1 MISIEERNEEDEM
14 DNINTEVQETVE
26 TGTEPAPKKRGR
38 ASAKDAAEKADK
50 KTVAKKTT
58 AEKAE
63 KKTADKTVAA
73 EKPEKKT
80 RGRKDA
86 AENTAPV
93 EVSLEEKKPAA
104 RRTAAKKAEPVAS
117 VTIQYKASEVAA
129 KKVVAAAIDAYKA
142 AHEGAEVTTVEV
154 YIKPE
159 ENAAYYVVNG
169 DDSEGNNRIELF

>member
-1 MISIEERNEEDEM
+1 M

-73 EKPEKKT
+73 EKPEKR
-80 RGRKDA
+80 RGEERMLLRIRLLSRFLWRRKSRQPDGRQLRRL
-86 AENTAPV
+86 
-93 EVSLEEKKPAA
+93 SLWL
-104 RRTAAKKAEPVAS
+104 
-117 VTIQYKASEVAA
+117 Q
-129 KKVVAAAIDAYKA
+129 
-142 AHEGAEVTTVEV
+142 
-154 YIKPE
+154 
-159 ENAAYYVVNG
+159 
-169 DDSEGNNRIELF
+169 

>member
-63 KKTADKTVAA
+63 KK
-73 EKPEKKT
+73 E
-80 RGRKDA
+80 
-86 AENTAPV
+86 
-93 EVSLEEKKPAA
+93 
-104 RRTAAKKAEPVAS
+104 AKA
-117 VTIQYKASEVAA
+117 
-129 KKVVAAAIDAYKA
+129 
-142 AHEGAEVTTVEV
+142 
-154 YIKPE
+154 
-159 ENAAYYVVNG
+159 
-169 DDSEGNNRIELF
+169 

>member
-63 KKTADKTVAA
+63 TRQLPQKSLKKR
-73 EKPEKKT
+73 
-80 RGRKDA
+80 RGEERMLLRIRLLSRFLWRRKSRQPDGRQLRRL
-86 AENTAPV
+86 
-93 EVSLEEKKPAA
+93 SLWL
-104 RRTAAKKAEPVAS
+104 
-117 VTIQYKASEVAA
+117 Q
-129 KKVVAAAIDAYKA
+129 
-142 AHEGAEVTTVEV
+142 
-154 YIKPE
+154 
-159 ENAAYYVVNG
+159 
-169 DDSEGNNRIELF
+169 